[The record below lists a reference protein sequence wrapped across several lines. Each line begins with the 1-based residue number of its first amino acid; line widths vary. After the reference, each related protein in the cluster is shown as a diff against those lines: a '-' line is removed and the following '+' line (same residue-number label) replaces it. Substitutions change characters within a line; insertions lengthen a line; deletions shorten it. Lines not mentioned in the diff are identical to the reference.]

1 MRRVRFACRVTEM
14 TARKIGIIAGGGE
27 LPVLM
32 AEHCAQTG
40 QPYFVAR
47 LSPFADPALEAHP
60 GVTLGLGA
68 MGARIN
74 AMREAGCTAVVIIG
88 QVPRVDPATLQLD
101 DVAIAMLPAI
111 LQALRGGD
119 DGLLRAVLAEH
130 EKAGF
135 EVIGADEAMAD
146 LLATAGAWGQHA
158 PSEANLREIVRA
170 AKAAA
175 AIGALDIGQGVVVC
189 DKLVLAVEAQEGT
202 DQMLARVAA
211 LPEQVRGTTQSRR
224 GVLVKRPKPMQERRI
239 DLPTIGVR
247 TIEGA
252 ARAGLAGVA
261 VEAGGALV
269 VKREDLIAAA
279 DAAGLYVFGFT
290 PADVGEA

>member
-1 MRRVRFACRVTEM
+1 MA
-14 TARKIGIIAGGGE
+14 ARKIGIIAGGGE

-32 AEHCAQTG
+32 ADHCAATG
-40 QPYFVAR
+40 QAYFVAR
-47 LSPFADPALEAHP
+47 ISPFADPALEAHP

-68 MGARIN
+68 IGARVK
-74 AMREAGCTAVVIIG
+74 AMREAGCTAIVIIG
-88 QVPRVDPATLQLD
+88 QVPRVDPATLELD
-101 DVAIAMLPAI
+101 EGAMAMLPAV
-111 LQALRGGD
+111 LQGLRGGD
-119 DGLLRAVLAEH
+119 DGLLRALLAEH
-130 EKAGF
+130 EKLGF
-135 EVIGADEAMAD
+135 EIIGADDAMAD
-146 LLATAGAWGQHA
+146 LLAAPGAWGAHA
-158 PSEANLREIVRA
+158 PNEANMREIARA

-175 AIGALDIGQGVVVC
+175 AIGVLDIGQGVVVC

-202 DQMLARVAA
+202 DQMLARVAT
-211 LPEQVRGTTQSRR
+211 LPQQIRGTAQSRR

-239 DLPTIGVR
+239 DLPTMGVR

-269 VKREDLIAAA
+269 VRRDDVIAAA

-290 PADVGEA
+290 PADVGEP